1 MPITRTVGLLTAHL
15 VLAAG
20 TLAQVSADFEEDVR
34 EFDQHIQTLASPFME
49 GRVPGSDGMEVARDY
64 VEFYLKR
71 AGVEPPFDLVEGE
84 DQVTHLASYRQ
95 AFPLG
100 GTMEVAGHAID
111 VDGLQLKADVDF
123 TATGM
128 GSSGEAE
135 GEVVFV
141 GYSIDNGP
149 DGYTSFPEDADLEG
163 KIALVMRF
171 EPVNEDGET
180 SQWQGRGWSGRA
192 SFSNKLRSIREHNPA
207 AVIIV
212 NTPETFDDRA
222 DSLITPSTDAGRA
235 LEVPVFNMTTEA
247 GDRLVRQLTDG
258 DKTLLDL
265 RKMADEGTAWVEFDQ
280 EMAIAAELKR
290 EPLLAENVA
299 GVLYGKGELADEIIV
314 IGAHMD
320 HLGMGF
326 FGSRSPEAGRKI
338 HPGADD
344 NASGSA
350 AVIMLAERLAD
361 DYESLPEGTPARTIL
376 FTLFDA
382 EESGLNGSRY
392 YVNNPFGSWDDHVLM
407 INFDMIGRVV
417 ESKLSV
423 NGVNTAEGMRDWL
436 APIFESSPLE
446 IVEDSMM
453 GGGSD
458 HLPFRQK
465 GLPYLFS
472 ICTPLHAD
480 YHTPGDEAYKINAED
495 GVHTINLYHDILY
508 TAATRPEPIVA
519 ADTATGSRPQQPAG
533 PRMGD
538 IKVRFGISPGNY
550 DDEKPGVVVSAIT
563 EGGSAEEAG
572 IEAGDRIVSWNGKD
586 IESIMAWMGMLSD
599 HEPGDEVNVGLIREG
614 KEMAV
619 KVTLQAR

>member
-1 MPITRTVGLLTAHL
+1 MPMTRTVGLLTAHL
-15 VLAAG
+15 VLASGA
-20 TLAQVSADFEEDVR
+20 LAQVSADFEEDVR
-34 EFDQHIQTLASPFME
+34 EFDQHVQTLASPFME

-64 VEFYLKR
+64 VEFYLER
-71 AGVEPPFDLVEGE
+71 AGVEPPFDLVEGDE
-84 DQVTHLASYRQ
+84 VTPLASYRQ

-100 GTMEVAGHAID
+100 GTMEVASHAIRLGD
-111 VDGLQLKADVDF
+111 LEFKADVDF
-123 TATGM
+123 TATSM
-128 GSSGEAE
+128 GSSGEAT
-135 GEVVFV
+135 GEVVYV

-149 DGYTSFPEDADLEG
+149 DDYTSFPDDVDLEG

-171 EPVNEDGET
+171 EPMNEDGQS
-180 SQWQGRGWSGRA
+180 SQWQGRGWSNRA
-192 SFSNKLRSIREHNPA
+192 GFANKLRSIREHNPA
-207 AVIIV
+207 AVIIM
-212 NTPETFDDRA
+212 NTPGTFDDRA
-222 DSLITPSTDAGRA
+222 DALIAASTDAGRA

-247 GDRLVRQLTDG
+247 ADRLVGELSDGEMTLMELRQL
-258 DKTLLDL
+258 
-265 RKMADEGTAWVEFDQ
+265 ADSSTTWIEF
-280 EMAIAAELKR
+280 ENELGVAAEIKR

-326 FGSRSPEAGRKI
+326 FGSRSPDAGRKI

-361 DYESLPEGTPARTIL
+361 DYEAMPEGEPARTIL

-392 YVNNPFGSWDDHVLM
+392 YVNNPFGSWEDHVLM
-407 INFDMIGRVV
+407 INFDMIGRIV
-417 ESKLSV
+417 ENKLSV

-436 APIFESSPLE
+436 APIFEASPLD

-480 YHTPGDEAYKINAED
+480 YHTPGDAAYKINAED
-495 GVHTINLYHDILY
+495 GVHTIDLYHDILY
-508 TAATRPEPIVA
+508 TAATRPEAFVPAEA
-519 ADTATGSRPQQPAG
+519 APNRRARRPAASSPAATWASG
-533 PRMGD
+533 
-538 IKVRFGISPGNY
+538 SPGSS
-550 DDEKPGVVVSAIT
+550 PS
-563 EGGSAEEAG
+563 S
-572 IEAGDRIVSWNGKD
+572 RRPWRSWN
-586 IESIMAWMGMLSD
+586 MAKPERAKSSMRSLVSGRSR
-599 HEPGDEVNVGLIREG
+599 GSSR
-614 KEMAV
+614 A
-619 KVTLQAR
+619 ARASLPA